1 MTLAKCQ
8 FTLSAFIARA
18 ISRRTRLS
26 PSGLCRICPFYA
38 ISSRHTKERFKN
50 DEIKK
55 RSILRLAKGSF
66 CKKF

>member
-1 MTLAKCQ
+1 MAKCQ

-18 ISRRTRLS
+18 NSRRTRLS
-26 PSGLCRICPFYA
+26 PSVSLPHLPFYA